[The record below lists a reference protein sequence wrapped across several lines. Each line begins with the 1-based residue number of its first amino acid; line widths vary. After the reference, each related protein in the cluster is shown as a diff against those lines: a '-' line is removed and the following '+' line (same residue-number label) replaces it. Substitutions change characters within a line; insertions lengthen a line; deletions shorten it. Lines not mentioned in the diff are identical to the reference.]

1 MNIRTKRYINNTES
15 TVARKR
21 ILSRD
26 VVSYPLAF
34 HLLISQ
40 SSFFVSFYYFVS
52 PLIFSFDGYLYAS
65 TVILI
70 YLEHT
75 YSATGLIS
83 FPLNKIRRFLFSKF
97 YRLEISFFLLFSFHS
112 TIDQSDRKSFS
123 SPSRHTSHASPI
135 REGCTVY
142 STVYFVRSSGTVLFS
157 ICSTRSMLFYSAS
170 SATRAHRTSF
180 LLATSVSHLI
190 PRGPNA
196 FSVEWR
202 AWKRFS
208 SAAQ

>member
-1 MNIRTKRYINNTES
+1 MIHKHNTYS
-15 TVARKR
+15 TLKSSEKNSFARR
-21 ILSRD
+21 FVFISI
-26 VVSYPLAF
+26 SCPYPL
-34 HLLISQ
+34 I
-40 SSFFVSFYYFVS
+40 FFFSIYYFVS
-52 PLIFSFDGYLYAS
+52 PLIFSFFRRTFILLYRHIDS
-65 TVILI
+65 SQIRIFSNRSNLFYKQNT
-70 YLEHT
+70 
-75 YSATGLIS
+75 
-83 FPLNKIRRFLFSKF
+83 NKIHRVLFSEF
-97 YRLEISFFLLFSFHS
+97 HRLEIPFFFYLVSVLREGK
-112 TIDQSDRKSFS
+112 SDRKSFS

-170 SATRAHRTSF
+170 SATRAHRSSF

>member
-1 MNIRTKRYINNTES
+1 MS
-15 TVARKR
+15 
-21 ILSRD
+21 LSLNLLFLNLLFRFAFNFFD
-26 VVSYPLAF
+26 VPLY
-34 HLLISQ
+34 
-40 SSFFVSFYYFVS
+40 SS
-52 PLIFSFDGYLYAS
+52 I
-65 TVILI
+65 VILI
-70 YLEHT
+70 HLKYV
-75 YSATGLIS
+75 YSATGLTS
-83 FPLNKIRRFLFSKF
+83 FRNKIHRVLFSEF
-97 YRLEISFFLLFSFHS
+97 HRLEIPFFFYLVSVLREGK
-112 TIDQSDRKSFS
+112 SDRKSFS

-170 SATRAHRTSF
+170 SATRAHRSSF

>member
-1 MNIRTKRYINNTES
+1 MF
-15 TVARKR
+15 
-21 ILSRD
+21 LSLD
-26 VVSYPLAF
+26 LLFLNPLFRFAF
-34 HLLISQ
+34 N
-40 SSFFVSFYYFVS
+40 FFVFFDVS
-52 PLIFSFDGYLYAS
+52 LYLHRRIDLSQAQ
-65 TVILI
+65 V
-70 YLEHT
+70 
-75 YSATGLIS
+75 YSATGLTS
-83 FPLNKIRRFLFSKF
+83 SRN
-97 YRLEISFFLLFSFHS
+97 EILLDFSFRNFTDYKFHFFFFFYLVS
-112 TIDQSDRKSFS
+112 ILREGKSDRKSFS

>member
-1 MNIRTKRYINNTES
+1 MHRFVSISIS
-15 TVARKR
+15 C
-21 ILSRD
+21 
-26 VVSYPLAF
+26 SYPSVFFF
-34 HLLISQ
+34 HLNL
-40 SSFFVSFYYFVS
+40 FFRFT
-52 PLIFSFDGYLYAS
+52 YLYTS
-65 TVILI
+65 IVILI
-70 YLEHT
+70 YLKHV
-75 YSATGLIS
+75 YSATGLTK
-83 FPLNKIRRFLFSKF
+83 NKIRRLLFSEF
-97 YRLEISFFLLFSFHS
+97 HRLEIPFFFLFSFHS
-112 TIDQSDRKSFS
+112 TIGKSNRKSFS